1 VKGGVCTHTPAHTA
15 ERETERK
22 RESKRAR
29 DSERKSAR
37 AREREREIKGER
49 ERENTAYIIVKDK
62 MGDVTKEQIFK
73 ISSAMYTRRGPKD
86 YSLSLR
92 TNSNVSALVHLLDTL

>member
-1 VKGGVCTHTPAHTA
+1 MYVHTHPHIQRRERQRERERAR
-15 ERETERK
+15 ERETARER
-22 RESKRAR
+22 
-29 DSERKSAR
+29 AR
-37 AREREREIKGER
+37 ARAREREIKGER

-86 YSLSLR
+86 YSFSLR